1 MRRFKHLAISLI
13 VIVTFFAVG
22 CASRAADQA
31 KRKPIYQRAHE
42 LLKVPP
48 KHEKK
53 KWPKNTIISLE
64 KGMPA
69 PSPGILLSEPR
80 AMDAAK
86 LRISYNKLF
95 DISSINSRFFKVVI
109 DVADKQ
115 LQDADAEIRRLR
127 RKERSWW
134 GRNKLSIGL
143 VGGFVF
149 GVSITGLI
157 VWGVAKATQK

>member
-1 MRRFKHLAISLI
+1 
-13 VIVTFFAVG
+13 
-22 CASRAADQA
+22 
-31 KRKPIYQRAHE
+31 
-42 LLKVPP
+42 
-48 KHEKK
+48 
-53 KWPKNTIISLE
+53 
-64 KGMPA
+64 
-69 PSPGILLSEPR
+69 
-80 AMDAAK
+80 MDAAK